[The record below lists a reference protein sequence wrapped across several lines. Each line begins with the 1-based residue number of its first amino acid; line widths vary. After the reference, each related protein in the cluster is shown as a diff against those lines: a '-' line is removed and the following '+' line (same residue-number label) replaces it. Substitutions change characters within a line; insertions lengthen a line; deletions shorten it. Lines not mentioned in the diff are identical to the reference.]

1 MEIEV
6 LLDLIELILS
16 QKGEVEDFVEDII
29 KKNFVLDEGTLF
41 IATQMR
47 QIELVRFVLKSG
59 VKPTLDSFQYAAEHE
74 FFELCRLFVKFGS
87 RKILSTPELEEQ
99 LRMEYLDNNLEEAKK
114 LVNLGVDP
122 TANKNFLIRIS
133 SQRGHFEFVKFLLEQ
148 GADPTDVDNHAIS
161 LASGSGHLEI
171 VRLLLKYGAD
181 PTADNNAIRKASGV
195 YRLEIIELLQS
206 RGTRFY

>member
-16 QKGEVEDFVEDII
+16 QRGEVEDFVEDII
-29 KKNFVLDEGTLF
+29 KKNFVLDEETLF
-41 IATQMR
+41 IATKIG

-59 VKPTLDSFQYAAEHE
+59 VRPTLESFQYAAEHE

-114 LVNLGVDP
+114 LINLGVDP

-148 GADPTDVDNHAIS
+148 GANPTDVDNHAIS
-161 LASGSGHLEI
+161 LASGSGHLAI

-206 RGTRFY
+206 RDTRFY